1 MKTGWGDDF
10 SEFPHLDQANLHRK
24 YNDETD
30 GLQTKSLSLDRHRLG
45 HKVCV
50 MEVNIHMNDNNK
62 LVVCTH
68 CGAVNAIPP
77 TKIAIDGKC
86 GKCHLPLL
94 SPKPSEVNGEVFSRI
109 IARSNLP
116 VVVDFWAPWCG
127 PCRMMAPQFEGAA
140 SRHSGK
146 VVYLKLNTEQEPQ
159 ISAMYNIRS
168 IPTMALFRDGREVN
182 RTSGAMDANRIVQ
195 WVESALP
202 G

>member
-1 MKTGWGDDF
+1 LG
-10 SEFPHLDQANLHRK
+10 QVNLHRK

-30 GLQTKSLSLDRHRLG
+30 GVQTKSLLLDRHRLG
-45 HKVCV
+45 HKVCE
-50 MEVNIHMNDNNK
+50 MEVNMSDTNK

-68 CGAVNAIPP
+68 CGAANAIPP
-77 TKIAIDGKC
+77 TKDAIDGKC
-86 GKCHLPLL
+86 GNCHLPLI
-94 SPKPSEVNGEVFSRI
+94 SPKPSDVNGEIFSRI

-127 PCRMMAPQFEGAA
+127 PCRMMAPQFEVAA

-146 VVYLKLNTEQEPQ
+146 VVYLKLNTEKEPQ
-159 ISAMYNIRS
+159 ISAIYNIRS
-168 IPTMALFRDGREVN
+168 IPTMALFRDGKEVN